1 LELADLLGH
10 STLQQAHNVATTSR
24 LDVNEL
30 RAHAETIMAAGSTP
44 RIESMRGG
52 RTGAIVPQR
61 PVLSSAVGAGWQGLL
76 LERHIADEVYSAK
89 DVEAASNIVHF
100 FDAVPLTS
108 EWRSEG
114 HTRRVVN
121 MPGSMALEP
130 RGFRFDVHC
139 VRSQRA
145 PQWILGLDQTLFGQR
160 VQETQ
165 RGGRLELTPQ
175 LNVEEPQ
182 AGALYRLLQADVEA
196 GCPCGPLYGE
206 LVGAALAVRLAHCC
220 AEAAGLD
227 TRARGGL
234 PPARLRR
241 VLEYIEANLG
251 DNVRLNALAAEVGV
265 SAFHFSRLFKQST
278 GRSPHQYLLGR
289 RLERAKTLLRQPRT
303 TLAEISVST
312 GFTDQGHF
320 TKVFRRFVG
329 VTPSEYRNLK

>member
-1 LELADLLGH
+1 
-10 STLQQAHNVATTSR
+10 
-24 LDVNEL
+24 
-30 RAHAETIMAAGSTP
+30 MAGGSAR
-44 RIESMRGG
+44 RIESVRSG

-76 LERHIADEVYSAK
+76 LERHIADEVYDAK
-89 DVEAASNIVHF
+89 DVEASSNILHF

-114 HTRRVVN
+114 QTRRVVN
-121 MPGSMALEP
+121 MPGSMAFEP

-145 PQWILGLDQTLFGQR
+145 PQWILDLDQTIFGQR
-160 VQETQ
+160 VREIQ
-165 RGGRLELTPQ
+165 RGEHFALTPQ
-175 LNVEEPQ
+175 LNLGDPQ

-220 AEAAGLD
+220 AEMADLETRPGNGLS
-227 TRARGGL
+227 
-234 PPARLRR
+234 PASLRR
-241 VLEYIEANLG
+241 VLEFIEANL
-251 DNVRLNALAAEVGV
+251 DTNVRLNALAAAVGV

-278 GRSPHQYLLGR
+278 GRSPHQYLVGR

-303 TLAEISVST
+303 TLVEISAST
-312 GFTDQGHF
+312 GFADQSHF
-320 TKVFRRFVG
+320 TKVFRRCVG
-329 VTPSEYRNLK
+329 VTPSEYRSLE